1 MPSSASLT
9 ALATLSLAPAIGSDT
24 SAMLTCPEPPIGG
37 DRRARGRDDG
47 ALQIDFLI
55 ERAPGEMLDLLA
67 DIAADQIADRPT
79 DRADAAARA
88 AHDRAERFERA
99 VERRGYHQRLGAGET
114 HHCRNRQ

>member
-1 MPSSASLT
+1 
-9 ALATLSLAPAIGSDT
+9 
-24 SAMLTCPEPPIGG
+24 MLTCPEPPIGG

-99 VERRGYHQRLGAGET
+99 VERRGYHQRLGRAKPIIVGIDRFRST
-114 HHCRNRQ
+114 QLILRCTCQ